1 MLVRIAPFPTSS
13 IHLLCRAHVFLV
25 SYGRYSHDAFV
36 SIYSAG
42 KYNLYRQSN
51 AQTLALKA
59 ETNVQILLYLLVTKL
74 ILVCFHSLLMT
85 RGFPKKG

>member
-13 IHLLCRAHVFLV
+13 IHLLYRANVFLV
-25 SYGRYSHDAFV
+25 SYGSHDAFV